1 MVLLLAQ
8 THLERLAGI
17 QVLALVDP
25 LQEVGEH
32 DGLLVGPGQL
42 QQVGQALV
50 PGLEGAQLARVLAQ
64 PHGHRVQQ
72 PGCTVPAHADTDWL
86 ISNAGMGPCLAAWHG
101 YTMCST

>member
-1 MVLLLAQ
+1 MQPLIAEYALVLQLAQ
-8 THLERLAGI
+8 ADLEGLAGI
-17 QVLALVDP
+17 QVLALVGA

-72 PGCTVPAHADTDWL
+72 PGRAVPACVDTHQL
-86 ISNAGMGPCLAAWHG
+86 I
-101 YTMCST
+101 CSVCM